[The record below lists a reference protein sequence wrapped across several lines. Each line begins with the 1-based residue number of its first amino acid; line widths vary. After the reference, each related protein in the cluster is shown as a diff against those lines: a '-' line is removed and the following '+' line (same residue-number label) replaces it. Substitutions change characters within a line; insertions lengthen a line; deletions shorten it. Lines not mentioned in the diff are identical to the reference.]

1 MALVSIT
8 GNAWDHG
15 RRVVPAVWKPRLWVR
30 PVGDRVA
37 AGLMVGSSV
46 QATLDPV
53 SGAFSVEVE
62 GGLDYVM
69 WMDWLIPGMELEPP
83 SDRARG
89 FAEWPRFNAASGGSV
104 ESLPTRGVSWR
115 GVVFGYGPPDA
126 SYVNV
131 IYVDISGVNP
141 VIYGPEGATV

>member
-53 SGAFSVEVE
+53 SVSYPFRRS
-62 GGLDYVM
+62 
-69 WMDWLIPGMELEPP
+69 
-83 SDRARG
+83 RT
-89 FAEWPRFNAASGGSV
+89 
-104 ESLPTRGVSWR
+104 LPALCWVRSC
-115 GVVFGYGPPDA
+115 PCCCC
-126 SYVNV
+126 NL
-131 IYVDISGVNP
+131 
-141 VIYGPEGATV
+141 